1 MSFTFTSADD
11 DKVLSSIKDNYKTSK
26 HGVVVIPD
34 EEVVAIL
41 DIVESLDCK
50 LQAAVDV
57 LEDNNILVPF

>member
-11 DKVLSSIKDNYKTSK
+11 DKVLSSIKANCRTSK

-34 EEVVAIL
+34 KEVVAIL
-41 DIVESLDCK
+41 DIVESLDSK
-50 LQAAVDV
+50 LQKAVDA